1 MTTVLVSAGD
11 ASGEL
16 HAAAFVEALRE
27 RRPDLRAIG
36 IGGAAMEKAGVEL
49 TVHQRELAVGGLV
62 EVLGSLNRI
71 VGAWRRLTRALREEA
86 VDLVVLVDSPDFNL
100 PFARRARS
108 AGIPILYYVS
118 PQVWAWRRGRIRK
131 IARRVDRLACIFP
144 FEPEVYAGTGL
155 DVEFVGHPLVDRL
168 GEPNSEARR
177 AQARRSLGLDEQRPL
192 VLLLPGSRRNELR
205 HSLGLHLA
213 AARALHARDPR
224 PAYAVALAPSLH
236 REDAEP
242 ALARAGLPAD
252 MRIDVVQGHTHD
264 VMRAADVAVTK
275 PGTVTV
281 ELSLLEVPMV
291 VLARINP
298 VSAFVIR
305 KLLRVPSWAM
315 PNLIAGRPI
324 VPEFLQEDTDADAV
338 AAGLMALLDGP
349 ARAAQCAALRDVRV
363 RLGGRGAALRAA
375 EIAEEMLD
383 GSAGA

>member
-16 HAAAFVEALRE
+16 HASAFVEALRE

-100 PFARRARS
+100 PFARRARR

-118 PQVWAWRRGRIRK
+118 PQVWAWRPGRIRK

-155 DVEFVGHPLVDRL
+155 DAEFVGHPLVDRL
-168 GEPNSEARR
+168 GEPNSQAKRAEARL
-177 AQARRSLGLDEQRPL
+177 SLGLDPERPL
-192 VLLLPGSRRNELR
+192 VVLLPGSRRNELR
-205 HSLGLHLA
+205 HSLALHLA
-213 AARALHARDPR
+213 AARALHLRDPR

-242 ALARAGLPAD
+242 ALARAGLPAG
-252 MRIDVVQGHTHD
+252 MRVDVVQGHTHAL
-264 VMRAADVAVTK
+264 MRAANVAVTK
-275 PGTVTV
+275 PGTATV
-281 ELSLLEVPMV
+281 ELALLEVPMV

-298 VSAFVIR
+298 VSAFAIR

-324 VPEFLQEDTDADAV
+324 VPEFLQEDTDAGAV
-338 AAGLMALLDGP
+338 SAGLLALLDGP
-349 ARAAQCAALRDVRV
+349 ARVAQCAALRDVRV
-363 RLGGRGAALRAA
+363 RLGGGGAAARAA